1 MTNKI
6 SMKNILIIIT
16 GFFLLFFL
24 SCDYRSDIDLIVEN
38 NTSGKIQIIYSFD
51 GFQDTSSI
59 SSETKLV
66 VANIYDTGLSTEG
79 RLKSLES
86 IPLDVLEIRNKNGLL
101 YNKDI
106 LDIDNWEKI
115 DPENKGGE
123 GKVLLKL
130 TDSDF

>member
-1 MTNKI
+1 
-6 SMKNILIIIT
+6 MKNILIIIT

-24 SCDYRSDIDLIVEN
+24 SCSNSSDIDLIVEN
-38 NTSGKIQIIYSFD
+38 NTSGKIQIIYSLN
-51 GFQDTSSI
+51 GFRDTSSI
-59 SSETKLV
+59 SSKTKLIV
-66 VANIYDTGLSTEG
+66 VNIGNSQSTES

-86 IPLDVLEIRNKNGLL
+86 IPLDALEILNKNGLL
-101 YNKDI
+101 YRKDI

-115 DPENKGGE
+115 DPEHKGGE